1 MRHLSAVEHTGND
14 EVGGLREFALEEV
27 LVKLDAHVVAR
38 REDAVGRCRH
48 AERLRALHVLHEG
61 NLLTGVVHLLIAVRA
76 DGEYAEGVVAVA
88 EVVHRQLVRHRGCAG
103 QQLVVLGLVGLVDYV
118 FANQRPVGVALLA
131 ILYAE
136 RLEVVVVAVKLAE
149 RDVQVVAGLRVE
161 RSAVELHR
169 HCR

>member
-1 MRHLSAVEHTGND
+1 MRHLCSVEHTGD
-14 EVGGLREFALEEV
+14 YEVGGLREFALQEV
-27 LVKLDAHVVAR
+27 LVEFDANVVAGR
-38 REDAVGRCRH
+38 KDAVGRRRH

-61 NLLTGVVHLLIAVRA
+61 CLLTGVIHFLIAVRT

-88 EVVHRQLVRHRGCAG
+88 EVVHRQLIRHGGCAW
-103 QQLVVLGLVGLVDYV
+103 QQLVVLCLVSLVDYV
-118 FANQRPVGVALLA
+118 FANECPVGVALLA

-136 RLEVVVVAVKLAE
+136 RLEVVVVAVELIE